1 MLSLVKD
8 WRASG
13 LPQTKFSSLH
23 GIKLGKLRYWV
34 ARSRE
39 SGTGGFI
46 ALAAGGREAPGP
58 IEIIYP
64 SGVRLRVA
72 PDLALVSRLIRL

>member
-13 LPQTKFSSLH
+13 LTQTKFSSRH
-23 GIKLGKLRYWV
+23 GIKPTKLRYWV
-34 ARSRE
+34 ARSKD

-46 ALAAGGREAPGP
+46 PLAEGSVPAPGP
-58 IEIIYP
+58 VEIIYP